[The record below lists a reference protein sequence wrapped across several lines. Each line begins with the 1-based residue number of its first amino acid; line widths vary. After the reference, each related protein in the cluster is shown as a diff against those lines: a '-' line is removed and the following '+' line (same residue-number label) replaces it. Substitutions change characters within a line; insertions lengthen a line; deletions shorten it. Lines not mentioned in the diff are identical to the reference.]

1 MIFNGITIS
10 KYKLINLLNAAKKNQ
25 KTRLKNPVLSVILFV
40 MSIACIGIAYH
51 LITKNQMLGVD
62 NDFKMS
68 IILGVIG
75 TFLFFFSLSGFLLEL
90 AKRNKKFYYNG
101 LNLFVLRQINSKITT
116 TFVSMSMLC
125 LMLFLAISAF
135 ATGSGL
141 ASSVKT
147 DLEDLTK
154 FDYSFYSLSQKG
166 YQDELQQKFVKKM
179 NSLGLSIE
187 EDAKETLPITVYQNG
202 VFKQCRYNGAIV
214 KRKRKIFR
222 LYKGLCKESV

>member
-1 MIFNGITIS
+1 
-10 KYKLINLLNAAKKNQ
+10 
-25 KTRLKNPVLSVILFV
+25 
-40 MSIACIGIAYH
+40 
-51 LITKNQMLGVD
+51 
-62 NDFKMS
+62 
-68 IILGVIG
+68 
-75 TFLFFFSLSGFLLEL
+75 
-90 AKRNKKFYYNG
+90 
-101 LNLFVLRQINSKITT
+101 
-116 TFVSMSMLC
+116 MSMLC

-202 VFKQCRYNGAIV
+202 VFKQCRYKMEPLLKGREKYSDYTKDYVKNLYEVPLTFVKLSEYNKLRKAIGE
-214 KRKRKIFR
+214 KELEEKLTKFLIIF
-222 LYKGLCKESV
+222 S